1 MKPIATLLLAGLLML
16 AGCQSLT
23 NSKPVGSPNNENLPS
38 SAEGKSHHSIFLSAQ
53 HCLSEYLSE
62 QSRVHFGPCLK
73 IVSVDGDS
81 PQVRDDGF
89 IELPAA
95 TPATIGTSCV
105 YRHADGSPIPATME
119 TKDFRVTSQ
128 TFAEPGKRWYLHAN
142 KKARQ
147 VIGCEPTLSRS
158 KGPTETTD

>member
-1 MKPIATLLLAGLLML
+1 MKPIVTLLLACLLTL
-16 AGCQSLT
+16 AGCQSLSD
-23 NSKPVGSPNNENLPS
+23 NKSASSSGYENLPA
-38 SAEGKSHHSIFLSAQ
+38 SAQGKTSNAVFLSAQ
-53 HCLSEYLSE
+53 HCLSEYMSD
-62 QSRVHFGPCLK
+62 QSRIHFGPCLK

-119 TKDFRVTSQ
+119 TTDFHVTQ
-128 TFAEPGKRWYLHAN
+128 QMFTEPGKRWYLHAN

-147 VIGCEPTLSRS
+147 VIGCDPTLSRS
-158 KGPTETTD
+158 TSPTETTN

>member
-1 MKPIATLLLAGLLML
+1 MKPIVTLLVVCLFTL
-16 AGCQSLT
+16 AGCQSFSD
-23 NSKPVGSPNNENLPS
+23 NHSASGPSNENLPT
-38 SAEGKSHHSIFLSAQ
+38 SAEGKRNHSIFLSAQ

-73 IVSVDGDS
+73 IVSVNGDS
-81 PQVRDDGF
+81 PQIRDDGF

-95 TPATIGTSCV
+95 TSATLGTSCV

-119 TKDFRVTSQ
+119 IADFHVTPQ
-128 TFAEPGKRWYLHAN
+128 TFTKPGKRWYLHAN

-158 KGPTETTD
+158 KSPTETTD

>member
-1 MKPIATLLLAGLLML
+1 MKLIVTLLLTCLLTL
-16 AGCQSLT
+16 AGCQSLSD
-23 NSKPVGSPNNENLPS
+23 NHSAIGSGNENLPS
-38 SAEGKSHHSIFLSAQ
+38 QAEGKNHHSVFLSAQ

-62 QSRVHFGPCLK
+62 QGRVHFGPCLK
-73 IVSVDGDS
+73 IVSVDGNS

-95 TPATIGTSCV
+95 TPVVLGTSCV

-119 TKDFRVTSQ
+119 TTEFLVTPQ
-128 TFAEPGKRWYLHAN
+128 TFTRPGARWYLHAHR
-142 KKARQ
+142 KARQ

-158 KGPTETTD
+158 KNPTEKTD

>member
-1 MKPIATLLLAGLLML
+1 MKPIVTLLLACLLTL
-16 AGCQSLT
+16 AGCQSLSD
-23 NSKPVGSPNNENLPS
+23 NKSASSSGNENLPA
-38 SAEGKSHHSIFLSAQ
+38 SAQGKTSNAVLLSAQ
-53 HCLSEYLSE
+53 HCLSEYLSD

-73 IVSVDGDS
+73 IVSIDGDS

-95 TPATIGTSCV
+95 TPAIIGTSCV

-119 TKDFRVTSQ
+119 TTDFRITPQ
-128 TFAEPGKRWYLHAN
+128 TFTEPGKRWYLHAH
-142 KKARQ
+142 KQARQ

-158 KGPTETTD
+158 KNPTQATN